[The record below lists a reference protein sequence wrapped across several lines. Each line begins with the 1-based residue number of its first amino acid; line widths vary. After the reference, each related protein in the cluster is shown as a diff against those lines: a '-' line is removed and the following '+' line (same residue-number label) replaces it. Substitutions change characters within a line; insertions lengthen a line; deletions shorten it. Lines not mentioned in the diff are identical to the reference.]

1 VRIAIRAALRDASG
15 SSRPG
20 QVEGAT
26 DLTTG
31 AHALVVLFYENS
43 GGARMELWWAPW
55 LVRSQSNVV

>member
-1 VRIAIRAALRDASG
+1 MLRDASG